1 MVSMKQCLAV
11 VLGILLTTSIA
22 AQNRVIHG
30 KLTAFNTYPVQN
42 IEIISKKG
50 KSSTISDSLGQ
61 FSIVCLEEDVIKIKP
76 KTFEPVSK
84 RVGPDTDSLII
95 NLFFIDTKKN
105 REISVGYGYVKES
118 DLTYAIS
125 NLQMEN
131 NEYCLYTNVF
141 DAISG
146 RFAGVEVENGEV
158 IIRGRNSINSSN
170 EALYVVDGVIVSS
183 INWISPCEIK
193 SISILKDS
201 SAAAYGSRGS
211 NGVVIIETRRAK

>member
-84 RVGPDTDSLII
+84 KVGPDTDSLII

>member
-11 VLGILLTTSIA
+11 VLGILLSTSLV

-50 KSSTISDSLGQ
+50 KSSSISDSLGQ
-61 FSIVCLEEDVIKIKP
+61 FSIVCLEEDVIKIKA
-76 KTFEPVSK
+76 KTFEPVTK

-105 REISVGYGYVKES
+105 REISVGYGYVKER

-125 NLQMEN
+125 HLQVEN

-141 DAISG
+141 DAIHG
-146 RFAGVEVENGEV
+146 RFAGVEVENGQV

-170 EALYVVDGVIVSS
+170 EALYVVDGIVVSS

-211 NGVVIIETRRAK
+211 NGVVIIETRRAE